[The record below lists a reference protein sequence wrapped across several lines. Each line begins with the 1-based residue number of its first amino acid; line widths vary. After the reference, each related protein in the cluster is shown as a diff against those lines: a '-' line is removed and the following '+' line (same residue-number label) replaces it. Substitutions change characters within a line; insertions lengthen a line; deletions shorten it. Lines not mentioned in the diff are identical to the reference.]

1 MSIYVTQIDKHR
13 FVCGLFWQS
22 LSRPRE
28 LKKEAVDLANKIDFD
43 LMVLRKD
50 HTTAQAG
57 FAQSKDGVKRT
68 VYSLAAAVSKAVTL
82 EGAYY
87 DGRQQPVHNW
97 LGAFKLPDGKWAYFA
112 VRDANFLPN
121 GDFAGTKEEVLERLH
136 GDYGLGGW
144 NAVIGDA
151 ELEEHGF
158 HNFNAKR
165 IVDLLPHASGGR
177 IKVYNWWAL
186 RPVKATAASR
196 AAVILASLLILL
208 GAVGF
213 YYWQQYQKMKEE
225 AERERAIEAARRQ
238 MLRDS
243 ALATMRHPWADK
255 PAPERVVQACFERFT
270 HIAAGGWKL
279 EEYACTPQQASYS
292 WSRQNST
299 IDFLLAQV
307 PEAVIDLNG
316 DKASYVQRMN
326 LGSGMDEKLLEQK
339 KLLEPLLSQLQAVRI
354 SPRLSKVDPPPPPPQ
369 PNLPG
374 MPKTEPPRPDFR
386 AFSFVLD
393 AGGLP
398 PADLARILSQPGV
411 RIDKLAYRGGAWSFE
426 GVMYVNESQSP

>member
-1 MSIYVTQIDKHR
+1 MSIYVTQIEKHR

-28 LKKEAVDLANKIDFD
+28 LKKEAGDLAKKIDFD

-57 FAQSKDGVKRT
+57 FAQSKEGVKRT
-68 VYSLAAAVSKAVTL
+68 MFSLAAAVSKAVTL

-151 ELEEHGF
+151 ELQDYGF

-165 IVDLLPHASGGR
+165 IEDLLPHTRSGR
-177 IKVYNWWAL
+177 IKVYGWWAL
-186 RPVKATAASR
+186 RPVKPRASTRVLAVSGVVLAA
-196 AAVILASLLILL
+196 LAIG
-208 GAVGF
+208 GA
-213 YYWQQYQKMKEE
+213 YYWQHYQKMKEE

-238 MLRDS
+238 MMRDGAAA
-243 ALATMRHPWADK
+243 ALQHPWADK
-255 PAPERVVQACFERFT
+255 PAPLLTAQACLEQFT

-279 EEYACTPQQASYS
+279 DEYVCTPQQASYS
-292 WSRQNST
+292 WSRENST
-299 IDFLLAQV
+299 IGFLRAQV
-307 PEAVIDLNG
+307 PDALIELNG
-316 DKASYVQRMN
+316 DKASYSQRMA
-326 LGSGMDEKLLEQK
+326 LGLGRDDRLLEQK
-339 KLLEPLLSQLQAVRI
+339 ELIEPVISRLQAVRI
-354 SPRLSKVDPPPPPPQ
+354 SPRLTRVEPPAPPSAQ
-369 PNLPG
+369 PAIPG
-374 MPKTEPPRPDFR
+374 MPRNEPPKPDWK
-386 AFSFVLD
+386 SFNFTLD
-393 AGGLP
+393 AGGVSP
-398 PADLARILSQPGV
+398 VDIARILSRPGI
-411 RIDKLAYRGGAWSFE
+411 RIEKLIYRAGAWSIE
-426 GVMYVNESQSP
+426 GVMYVN